1 MQVNGWCIESVSR
14 WRLVPAYA
22 QVVLVMVMGCG
33 HAAKN
38 TLHVTSVTPDAAVD
52 VTGTLNGK
60 AYELSVDRKDVPL
73 YIAYYEPIEVPDVG
87 KDFPARFDDRSGE
100 VIVQVPNKGAV
111 RYSIKS
117 VHEKN

>member
-1 MQVNGWCIESVSR
+1 MQVKGWCIESVSR
-14 WRLVPAYA
+14 WHLVPTYA
-22 QVVLVMVMGCG
+22 SVALVLVMSCG

-73 YIAYYEPIEVPDVG
+73 YVAYYEPIDVPDVG
-87 KDFPARFDDRSGE
+87 KDFPAQIEASSGE
-100 VIVQVPNKGAV
+100 VVVQVPNKGTV
-111 RYSIKS
+111 RYSIQS
-117 VHEKN
+117 VREKN